1 MISNDDSTPLAEHDK
16 TSLQYLP
23 VMCDAVVKVNFLFVP
38 PVNRPRYLDNGFF
51 FCKTCPRQEKKVQ
64 FRNCAEKS
72 KCRFKNQKKQQQKN
86 TSGLNPNDHR

>member
-51 FCKTCPRQEKKVQ
+51 FCKTCPRQEKKGAISQLCRKEQMQIQKPKKTTTKEHVG
-64 FRNCAEKS
+64 FKS
-72 KCRFKNQKKQQQKN
+72 K
-86 TSGLNPNDHR
+86 

>member
-38 PVNRPRYLDNGFF
+38 PVNRPRYLDNGIFF
-51 FCKTCPRQEKKVQ
+51 AKPAPSRKKRCNIAIVPKRANADSKTKKKTTTKEHVG
-64 FRNCAEKS
+64 FKS
-72 KCRFKNQKKQQQKN
+72 K
-86 TSGLNPNDHR
+86 